1 MIAYYRSGK
10 TVGNGDCRTEQGEM
24 GKGWTI
30 AARFAAKI
38 DRRRLGALAV
48 LFLEGVL
55 VSLVLSYNHGYSTS
69 ISTDRRTSATF
80 TAGATDPDW
89 FAPVPALD
97 KTDRVFYPY
106 SVIPGG
112 VKNSAELRNAV
123 AHDDTVARHYADFN
137 LGNARVTRLSD
148 ARAVFVSYRVGNR
161 IFWTKNRLNLPAGET
176 VVTDGEHMARTR
188 CGNRLSDVPIGPV
201 LAKEPLPEA
210 MEIPADGGLLAA
222 PESLSELP
230 LAVPPMTAI
239 VVPPATPGS
248 IYIPI
253 IPPLFP
259 IGGTPSSPGIPS
271 GPFPPPPPTSPP
283 PVGPPPA
290 GPPTPPPLSTP
301 EPSGLL
307 MLAAGCACVCLLR
320 RKARA

>member
-1 MIAYYRSGK
+1 
-10 TVGNGDCRTEQGEM
+10 M

-30 AARFAAKI
+30 VAAKFAGKI

-48 LFLEGVL
+48 LILESVL
-55 VSLVLSYNHGYSTS
+55 VSVLLSPYNYGYSP
-69 ISTDRRTSATF
+69 RNF
-80 TAGATDPDW
+80 TAGKVSATAAADAEATKSDW
-89 FAPVPALD
+89 FAPIPVLE

-112 VKNSAELRNAV
+112 VRNSAELRDAV
-123 AHDDTVARHYADFN
+123 AHDDTVAQHYADFK
-137 LGNARVTRLSD
+137 LGNARVAQLRE
-148 ARAVFVSYRVGNR
+148 ARAVFVSYRIGSQ
-161 IFWTKNRLNLPAGET
+161 IFWTKERLNLPAGET

-230 LAVPPMTAI
+230 LAVPPATAI
-239 VVPPATPGS
+239 VVPPPAPGS

-259 IGGTPSSPGIPS
+259 IGGTPATPGIPS
-271 GPFPPPPPTSPP
+271 GPQSSPPPPPP
-283 PVGPPPA
+283 
-290 GPPTPPPLSTP
+290 PPPLSTP
-301 EPSGLL
+301 EPSDFL
-307 MLAAGCACVCLLR
+307 MLATGCASVWLLR